1 MLPHRGLV
9 AVSRMFAEV
18 NEAGPED
25 VWINPMPMFHTA
37 GCGLATLG
45 ALQTGGTHV
54 LPPGF
59 DPVHMLDLFQA
70 ERGTLMLS
78 VPTMLIRM
86 LDEQAARPRDVS
98 SWRLSMLGGAPVAP
112 ELVRR
117 PANSSGSPSPSASAR
132 RRPRPTSPTPGP
144 TTPTPA
150 GWRPSA
156 RLFPGPRSA
165 SANPAPASPFPS
177 ATSVRSAPEGRV
189 S

>member
-18 NEAGPED
+18 NGAGPED

-59 DPVHMLDLFQA
+59 DPAQMLDLFQT
-70 ERGTLMLS
+70 EHGTLMLS

-86 LDEQAARPRDVS
+86 LDEQAVHPRDIS

-117 PANSSGSPSPSASAR
+117 AARTARRRRHRSASAR
-132 RRPRPTSPTPGP
+132 RRPPPTSPTPGP

-150 GWRPSA
+150 GWNRRPA
-156 RLFPGPRSA
+156 APWNRDPHQRTGHGQAPPR
-165 SANPAPASPFPS
+165 
-177 ATSVRSAPEGRV
+177 RRGG
-189 S
+189 